1 MTIDTTTQA
10 SDTAAAAPAPV
21 NDAVTIDNAASRM
34 KMFPLA
40 WPVTYQ
46 GKHYEQIGLCR
57 MTAKQ
62 VSDFVVHIEAE
73 GLSNPD
79 AILRFPI
86 FVDETGAAISDAV
99 LDGLDADD
107 ADVLNTAAIDFL
119 PRRFRASTPEPATAP
134 SSGGTTAAS

>member
-1 MTIDTTTQA
+1 M
-10 SDTAAAAPAPV
+10 SDAPQAAPAAPI
-21 NDAVTIDNAASRM
+21 NDAVTIDHADSRM

-46 GKHYEQIGLCR
+46 GTRHEQIGLCR

-62 VSDFVVHIEAE
+62 VADFVVQLGAV
-73 GLSNPD
+73 GAADPN

-86 FVDETGAAISDAV
+86 FVDANGAALPGAL

-107 ADVLNTAAIDFL
+107 ADVLNEAAVDFL
-119 PRRFRASTPEPATAP
+119 PRRFRASPEPVTAH
-134 SSGGTTAAS
+134 SSGDTTAAS

>member
-1 MTIDTTTQA
+1 MSDATQV
-10 SDTAAAAPAPV
+10 DPAAPPPV
-21 NDAVTIDNAASRM
+21 DNSVAIENAATRM

-40 WPVTYQ
+40 WPVTY
-46 GKHYEQIGLCR
+46 HNTRYDQIGLCR

-62 VSDFVVHIEAE
+62 VADFVVQLGAV
-73 GLSNPD
+73 GAADPN

-86 FVDETGAAISDAV
+86 FVDATGAPLPDAL

-107 ADVLNTAAIDFL
+107 ADMLNEAAVDFL
-119 PRRFRASTPEPATAP
+119 PRRFRVNPEPATAP

>member
-1 MTIDTTTQA
+1 M
-10 SDTAAAAPAPV
+10 SDAPQAAPAAPPV
-21 NDAVTIDNAASRM
+21 DDAVTIDHADSRM

-46 GKHYEQIGLCR
+46 GASHEAIGLCR

-62 VSDFVVHIEAE
+62 VADFVAQLGAVGAADP
-73 GLSNPD
+73 N

-86 FVDETGAAISDAV
+86 FVDATGTLLPDAL

-107 ADVLNTAAIDFL
+107 ADMLNEAAVDFL
-119 PRRFRASTPEPATAP
+119 PRRFRASSGPVTAP

>member
-1 MTIDTTTQA
+1 MTDTTTQA
-10 SDTAAAAPAPV
+10 NDTAAAAAAPV

-46 GKHYEQIGLCR
+46 GKHYEQIGLRR
-57 MTAKQ
+57 MTAKE
-62 VSDFVVHIEAE
+62 VSDFVVRIEAE
-73 GLSNPD
+73 GRINPD

-86 FVDETGAAISDAV
+86 FVDETGAAIPDAMM
-99 LDGLDADD
+99 DGLDADD

-119 PRRFRASTPEPATAP
+119 PLRFRASIPEPATAP
-134 SSGGTTAAS
+134 SNGDTTAAS